1 MWSDKETSVDLL
13 GHTIHASILK
23 EVVTNE
29 KNLPITIGLYGDW
42 GSGKSSILKILEN
55 ELYQEEDVIVVYFD
69 GWAFESFD
77 DAKMALIQGIVDALE
92 KEEKFF
98 NKVGD
103 KLSNSYK
110 QLKSAFTNLRKSID
124 WMRILQIATKSVVPI
139 ATAAATGGAS
149 MIIPTLL
156 DVFRNSSDN
165 LQEILKGEQAEEFLK
180 NCLKNNDENK
190 KYEVVREFRKD
201 FEKLIEYSKQGKI
214 VVLIDDLD
222 RCLPR
227 HIIDN
232 LEAIKLFLNVPKTA
246 FVIAADQFIV
256 SNAIK
261 SEYEGLIRV
270 SAEQNKTKQNLGDSY
285 MEKFIQLPY
294 TIPPMSRKEVE
305 TYITLLFC
313 QSILPP
319 EQFATIQKDFAK
331 FIIEH
336 KFDTYN
342 WERIEEK
349 INLVDYPNLDKLIG
363 FIVRFSSI
371 IGSALRWNP
380 RLIKRFLNAYEIRS
394 SLLEKSGIKE
404 INNKFALLKLMLL
417 EQKFVEQFK
426 QLNRWTL
433 SISSIPKELKN
444 IEEYAL
450 NGQAKT
456 ELPNG
461 WDDPE
466 LLSIMAEMPYFS
478 TVDLRELFWVSRDQL
493 IDEMSGISL
502 IPRKIKSIF
511 NDMIV
516 ASTDSIMK
524 NLYLKNA
531 SMLTAVEWNDM
542 YELLNNYIL
551 SNPTI
556 VNGYKM
562 YYFLI
567 IDDKKNAYQSFIKLL
582 KRIDV
587 QQIPFSMGVKF
598 KSIYAKTNDSEFRE
612 LLSSNEKLMRAMK
625 F

>member
-433 SISSIPKELKN
+433 STSSIPKELKN

-598 KSIYAKTNDSEFRE
+598 KSIYVKTNDSEFRE

>member
-433 SISSIPKELKN
+433 STSSIPKELKN

-542 YELLNNYIL
+542 YELLNSYIL

>member
-55 ELYQEEDVIVVYFD
+55 ELYQEEDAIVVYFD

-110 QLKSAFTNLRKSID
+110 QLKVAFTNLRKSID
-124 WMRILQIATKSVVPI
+124 WMRILQIAAKSAVPI

-149 MIIPTLL
+149 LIIPTLL

-342 WERIEEK
+342 WERIEQK
-349 INLVDYPNLDKLIG
+349 IRLVDYPNLDKLIG

-417 EQKFVEQFK
+417 EQKFIEQFK
-426 QLNRWTL
+426 QLNRWAL
-433 SISSIPKELKN
+433 STSSIPKELVN

-450 NGQAKT
+450 NGQAKK

-461 WDDPE
+461 WDDSE
-466 LLSIMAEMPYFS
+466 LLSIMAEMPCFS

-502 IPRKIKSIF
+502 VPRKIKSIF
-511 NDMIV
+511 NDMII
-516 ASTDSIMK
+516 ASTDTIMK
-524 NLYLKNA
+524 NLYVKKA
-531 SMLTAVEWNDM
+531 SILTAVEWNDM

-567 IDDKKNAYQSFIKLL
+567 INDTKNAYQSFIKLL

-587 QQIPFSMGVKF
+587 QQIPFSIGVKF
-598 KSIYAKTNDSEFRE
+598 KAIHAKINDTEFIE
-612 LLSSNEKLMRAMK
+612 LLSSNEKLIRAMK

>member
-1 MWSDKETSVDLL
+1 M
-13 GHTIHASILK
+13 
-23 EVVTNE
+23 
-29 KNLPITIGLYGDW
+29 P
-42 GSGKSSILKILEN
+42 
-55 ELYQEEDVIVVYFD
+55 
-69 GWAFESFD
+69 
-77 DAKMALIQGIVDALE
+77 
-92 KEEKFF
+92 
-98 NKVGD
+98 
-103 KLSNSYK
+103 LS
-110 QLKSAFTNLRKSID
+110 
-124 WMRILQIATKSVVPI
+124 
-139 ATAAATGGAS
+139 
-149 MIIPTLL
+149 
-156 DVFRNSSDN
+156 
-165 LQEILKGEQAEEFLK
+165 
-180 NCLKNNDENK
+180 
-190 KYEVVREFRKD
+190 
-201 FEKLIEYSKQGKI
+201 
-214 VVLIDDLD
+214 
-222 RCLPR
+222 
-227 HIIDN
+227 
-232 LEAIKLFLNVPKTA
+232 
-246 FVIAADQFIV
+246 
-256 SNAIK
+256 
-261 SEYEGLIRV
+261 
-270 SAEQNKTKQNLGDSY
+270 
-285 MEKFIQLPY
+285 
-294 TIPPMSRKEVE
+294 

-433 SISSIPKELKN
+433 STSSIPKELKN

>member
-139 ATAAATGGAS
+139 AAAAATGGAS

-433 SISSIPKELKN
+433 STSSIPKELKN

-598 KSIYAKTNDSEFRE
+598 KSIYAKINDSEFRE

>member
-433 SISSIPKELKN
+433 STSSIPKELKN

-531 SMLTAVEWNDM
+531 SMLTAVEWSDM

>member
-42 GSGKSSILKILEN
+42 ESGKSSILKILEN

-433 SISSIPKELKN
+433 STSSIPKELKN

>member
-55 ELYQEEDVIVVYFD
+55 ELYQEEDAIVVYFD

-261 SEYEGLIRV
+261 SEYEGLILV

-433 SISSIPKELKN
+433 STSSIPKELKN

>member
-433 SISSIPKELKN
+433 STSSIPKELKN